1 MPEYRVGHG
10 FDAHKL
16 VEGRKLILGGVEIDF
31 PLGLEGYSDAD
42 VLAHAVID
50 ALLGAA
56 RLGDIGDNYPSGDLK
71 YKDISS
77 LRLLELVRIKIA
89 NAGYQV
95 ENIDATVICDKP
107 MLGELKIS
115 MSKNIANELE
125 VSPQQVSVKASTT
138 EGLGFTGEGKGIAAM
153 AVALVSEIVTE
164 EEEEEPEEGYEDEYQ
179 NE

>member
-1 MPEYRVGHG
+1 MDIRVGIG
-10 FDAHKL
+10 FDAHALEAGVPL
-16 VEGRKLILGGVEIDF
+16 VLGGVSVDY
-31 PLGLEGYSDAD
+31 PRGLAGHSDGD
-42 VLAHAVID
+42 VIAHALID